1 VFLQAAVEAGVTH
14 VIMEVSAQALTLHRL
29 ETIGFDGIIFTNF
42 SQEHAEFYS
51 SLEDYFEAKK
61 QIFGQAKPEA
71 SLLINAED
79 AHGKQLQTL
88 HKKSD
93 SFGFANTDFYLSSY
107 NTQNGLSGSICYR
120 NQIINFHSP
129 YIVGLFN
136 LYNLLAAAGM
146 AYKFGVPLQK
156 IEQGLRTGR
165 TAPGRME
172 MHTLS
177 NGGLC
182 VIDYAHTPSSFLA
195 ILTALRTLTD
205 HLVIVFGCG
214 GDRDRVK
221 RPEMGRIA
229 SELGDYIL
237 ITSDNPRSETVTQIT
252 AEIMVGINK
261 TDYEKIECESDRATA
276 LQKAYKKSHKGTVIA
291 LLGKG
296 PDEYEEVN
304 GIKRFF
310 SEKEIILGLD
320 AQDSIFTKGL

>member
-1 VFLQAAVEAGVTH
+1 
-14 VIMEVSAQALTLHRL
+14 MEVSAQALTLHRL
-29 ETIGFDGIIFTNF
+29 EGIEFDGIIFTNF

-51 SLEDYFEAKK
+51 NLDEYFEAKK
-61 QIFGQAKPEA
+61 QIFNQAKSEA
-71 SLLINAED
+71 PLLINGD
-79 AHGKQLQTL
+79 DDYGKQLQSS

-120 NQIINFHSP
+120 DQNINFHCP

-136 LYNLLAAAGM
+136 LYNIVAAAGM
-146 AYKFGVPLQK
+146 AYKLGVPLQK
-156 IEQGLRTGR
+156 IEQGLHDGR

-172 MHTLS
+172 MHKLS
-177 NGGLC
+177 NGALC

-214 GDRDRVK
+214 GARDRVK

-229 SELGDYIL
+229 SELGDHVL
-237 ITSDNPRSETVTQIT
+237 ITSDNPRSETVASIT
-252 AEIMVGINK
+252 ADIVAGINK
-261 TDYEKIECESDRATA
+261 MHYEKIECEPDRAVA
-276 LQKAYKKSHKGTVIA
+276 LQKAYKKSGRGTVIA

-296 PDEYEEVN
+296 PDEYEEVD
-304 GIKRFF
+304 GIKNYF

-320 AQDSIFTKGL
+320 AQGSIFTKAL